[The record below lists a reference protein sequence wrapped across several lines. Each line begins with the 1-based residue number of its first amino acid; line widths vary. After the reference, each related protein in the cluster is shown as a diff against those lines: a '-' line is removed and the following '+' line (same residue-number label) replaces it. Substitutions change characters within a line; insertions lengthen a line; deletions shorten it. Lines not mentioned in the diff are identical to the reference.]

1 MAGSSMKRGRGSR
14 GTSSPEYDDEFDE
27 GERGRFVPRRKKTYP
42 LSLLGALL
50 GLLIGVLLVSNA
62 ARQSR
67 LQPQALAQKKQED
80 ISNLRENRKKAKEA
94 EYRQLGDA
102 VNALLKRNIDGAEL
116 RYDWLVKGMDD
127 QLFSS
132 PQGPKLATAI
142 YKALEARERER
153 NGVRAE
159 GAPEDPGYTRI
170 KTLAQALYDEGKL
183 GDAYNKM
190 ALALP
195 DFKHQHGK
203 EIDDFILRV
212 SKEIDDLW
220 AKDKPAI
227 EKYLASSAAGS
238 AITLL
243 EQAQVYGDGFIRDKV
258 DATLSRVREI
268 QLIQKSSRGNARAEE
283 EEDTEEDDDWDDDDW
298 DDDEE
303 EEDDDD
309 WDDEEDTE
317 EDDDDWDDEEE
328 EEDDDDWDDDEE
340 EEDDDDWDD

>member
-1 MAGSSMKRGRGSR
+1 MAGSSTGSSIKRGRSGR
-14 GTSSPEYDDEFDE
+14 RTASPEYDDEFDE
-27 GERGRFVPRRKKTYP
+27 GERERFVPRRKKTYP

-102 VNALLKRNIDGAEL
+102 VNALLQRTKGYDAEL

-142 YKALEARERER
+142 YKALEARDRER
-153 NGVRAE
+153 SGAREE
-159 GAPEDPGYTRI
+159 GAPEDPEYTRI
-170 KTLAQALYDEGKL
+170 KTLAQTLYDQGKL
-183 GDAYNKM
+183 GDAYTKM
-190 ALALP
+190 AEAEL

-203 EIDDFILRV
+203 EIDAFIVSV

-220 AKDKPAI
+220 GKDKPAI
-227 EKYLASSAAGS
+227 E
-238 AITLL
+238 
-243 EQAQVYGDGFIRDKV
+243 
-258 DATLSRVREI
+258 
-268 QLIQKSSRGNARAEE
+268 
-283 EEDTEEDDDWDDDDW
+283 
-298 DDDEE
+298 
-303 EEDDDD
+303 
-309 WDDEEDTE
+309 
-317 EDDDDWDDEEE
+317 
-328 EEDDDDWDDDEE
+328 
-340 EEDDDDWDD
+340 